1 MLDHLKAAAKIT
13 GDKMSVG
20 AQKTKQ
26 IAKITGEKMKEGA
39 QATKEATLDLH
50 EGVKEMQA
58 ANDYEQSMSADFHG
72 TCELCRLQSL

>member
-1 MLDHLKAAAKIT
+1 
-13 GDKMSVG
+13 MSVG

-58 ANDYEQSMSADFHG
+58 ANDQAYKKEKNEDEKNNDQKDQK
-72 TCELCRLQSL
+72 EK